1 MKRLIILFLTCIV
14 IMSMNAQTNKNY
26 TINQKFKF
34 HSLEF
39 LETGT
44 DKLLEEFPEGEG
56 LVINAISNNQE
67 YLIISIP
74 GVHDYYLQ
82 IVNKVEDTPEENL
95 KIIMYQGGEKIENLG
110 TYTAN
115 VFYVYDLSKNN
126 EVPELIRFEINNSP
140 NIQQFKG
147 IIRLD

>member
-1 MKRLIILFLTCIV
+1 MRRLIILFLTCIV
-14 IMSMNAQTNKNY
+14 TMGMNAQTNKNY

-115 VFYVYDLSKNN
+115 VFYVYDLIKNK

-147 IIRLD
+147 VIRLE

>member
-1 MKRLIILFLTCIV
+1 
-14 IMSMNAQTNKNY
+14 MSMNAQTNKNY